1 MKESQLLDTS
11 RKINRFDV
19 YYISEAGPRI
29 WKTLDP
35 KWQGTI
41 VDFVRLPNID
51 SLDKI
56 DIVLSGNFLDDF
68 EARRILL
75 FCLSKVS
82 NRLNVNLLIAKRI
95 EKTLQQNVK
104 ERRELDER
112 ISAVRA
118 DLEAHINTYRADL
131 NEDEKVFINV
141 LHMCLSYSPSI
152 AARNALFTLMD
163 KNVITKEQT
172 IRVVHSVFYPAKRVT
187 K

>member
-35 KWQGTI
+35 NWHGTI
-41 VDFVRLPNID
+41 VDFVRLNHID

-68 EARRILL
+68 AARRILL

-82 NRLNVNLLIAKRI
+82 NRLGVNLLIAKRI

-112 ISAVRA
+112 ISTVRA
-118 DLEAHINTYRADL
+118 DLEEHINTYRADL
-131 NEDEKVFINV
+131 HEDEQVFLNI

-163 KNVITKEQT
+163 KNVITKEQCV
-172 IRVVHSVFYPAKRVT
+172 RLVHSVFYPAKRAI

>member
-41 VDFVRLPNID
+41 VDFVRLPHID

-75 FCLSKVS
+75 FCLNKVS
-82 NRLNVNLLIAKRI
+82 NRLGVNLLVAKKI
-95 EKTLQQNVK
+95 EKTLQQNIK

-112 ISAVRA
+112 ISLVRA
-118 DLEAHINTYRADL
+118 ELEAHMETYRANI
-131 NEDEKVFINV
+131 NEDDAALLNV
-141 LHMCLSYSPSI
+141 VHMCLSYSPSI
-152 AARNALFTLMD
+152 AARNALFTLMS
-163 KNVITKEQT
+163 KGVISKEQCVKT
-172 IRVVHSVFYPAKRVT
+172 VHSVFYPAKRV
-187 K
+187 KK

>member
-75 FCLSKVS
+75 FCLNKVS
-82 NRLNVNLLIAKRI
+82 NRLGINLLIAKKI

-112 ISAVRA
+112 ISSVRA
-118 DLEAHINTYRADL
+118 DLEAHIDTYRADL
-131 NEDEKVFINV
+131 NEDERVFLNV

-172 IRVVHSVFYPAKRVT
+172 IKVVHSVFYPAKRVT

>member
-1 MKESQLLDTS
+1 MKEIQLLDTS

-68 EARRILL
+68 AARRILL

-82 NRLNVNLLIAKRI
+82 DKLGVNLLVVKKV
-95 EKTLQQNVK
+95 EKTLQSNIK
-104 ERRELDER
+104 ERKELDER
-112 ISAVRA
+112 ISSVRA
-118 DLEAHINTYRADL
+118 ELENNIMFYRSDIDEEAVALL
-131 NEDEKVFINV
+131 NVV
-141 LHMCLSYSPSI
+141 HMCLSYSPSI
-152 AARNALFTLMD
+152 AARNALFTLMTQGLL
-163 KNVITKEQT
+163 TKEQC
-172 IRVVHSVFYPAKRVT
+172 VNLVHSVFYPAKRR
-187 K
+187 

>member
-41 VDFVRLPNID
+41 VDFVRLPDID

-68 EARRILL
+68 AARRILL
-75 FCLSKVS
+75 FCLGKVS
-82 NRLNVNLLIAKRI
+82 DKLGVSLLITKKV
-95 EKTLQQNVK
+95 EKTLQANIK

-112 ISAVRA
+112 ISSVRA
-118 DLEAHINTYRADL
+118 ELEENMMFYKSDIDEEAIVFL
-131 NEDEKVFINV
+131 NI

-152 AARNALFTLMD
+152 AARNALFTLMG
-163 KNVITKEQT
+163 KNVINKEQCL
-172 IRVVHSVFYPAKRVT
+172 RFVHSVFYPAKRR
-187 K
+187 

>member
-29 WKTLDP
+29 WKNLDP

-41 VDFVRLPNID
+41 VDLVRLPNID

-68 EARRILL
+68 AARRILL
-75 FCLSKVS
+75 FCLKKVS
-82 NRLNVNLLIAKRI
+82 DKLGVNLLIAKKV
-95 EKTLQQNVK
+95 EKTLQANIK

-112 ISAVRA
+112 ISSVRVEFEENIIFYRN
-118 DLEAHINTYRADL
+118 DVDEEALVFL
-131 NEDEKVFINV
+131 NI

-152 AARNALFTLMD
+152 AARNALFTLMS
-163 KNVITKEQT
+163 KNVIDKEQCV
-172 IRVVHSVFYPAKRVT
+172 RLVHSVFYPVGRR
-187 K
+187 